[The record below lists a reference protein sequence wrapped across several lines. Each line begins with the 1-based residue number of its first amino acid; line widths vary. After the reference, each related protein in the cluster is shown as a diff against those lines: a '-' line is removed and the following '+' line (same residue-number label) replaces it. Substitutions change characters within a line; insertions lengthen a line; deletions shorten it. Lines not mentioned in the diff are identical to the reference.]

1 MRTARLQ
8 LSSNHTPLLWP
19 GMPDQRVAAFPS
31 LAFSG
36 VSAWK
41 DSEAPAMASRARFGD
56 SACSAAGV
64 VPSMTNTKGIMRTAI
79 FPDLFIG
86 FDLLD
91 LDGEPLGGDGE

>member
-8 LSSNHTPLLWP
+8 LSSNQTPLLWP

-41 DSEAPAMASRARFGD
+41 YSEAPAMASRARFGD

-64 VPSMTNTKGIMRTAI
+64 GPGMTKTKGIMRKAI
-79 FPDLFIG
+79 FPTLFIS

-91 LDGEPLGGDGE
+91 LHGQPLG